1 MLSGF
6 FLQIPL
12 CPSSPHPF
20 LNFGVTPV
28 SPAQGSR
35 SARVTEGP
43 PLRRPSP
50 CGLARRGCSGR
61 THRRKGDGSR
71 VRRIVERRGRA
82 RRLWTSRT
90 PFLEFNVSRSKSRTR
105 TEPIGRPRE
114 PRRDAGGSPTVPLR
128 PPPEPTRA
136 YGSPRSS
143 DAKALAGLG
152 PRNGTWSSSFVT
164 D

>member
-20 LNFGVTPV
+20 LDFGVPPV

-61 THRRKGDGSR
+61 THRRKGDGSH

-90 PFLEFNVSRSKSRTR
+90 PFLEFNVSRSKSRSG
-105 TEPIGRPRE
+105 TEPRPSQGTAARC
-114 PRRDAGGSPTVPLR
+114 RRQPHHAPASPSRAHTCRRVTEVERGKGPGGP
-128 PPPEPTRA
+128 
-136 YGSPRSS
+136 
-143 DAKALAGLG
+143 G
-152 PRNGTWSSSFVT
+152 PQKRHLELLFR